1 MWNIIGH
8 KLTVP
13 ILLLYVFLRDFRPSE
28 PFLTPF
34 LNESKNFT
42 KHEIN
47 NMIYPV
53 WSYSQLPIFMLVLA
67 TTDAVRYRPM
77 IWFGALGYVAT
88 WLLLVFGTTVQQMQ
102 LMQVNHQINYSWVCL
117 NVMQVLR
124 EVLIIW
130 TEIIDL
136 DI

>member
-1 MWNIIGH
+1 
-8 KLTVP
+8 
-13 ILLLYVFLRDFRPSE
+13 
-28 PFLTPF
+28 
-34 LNESKNFT
+34 
-42 KHEIN
+42 
-47 NMIYPV
+47 MIYPV

-77 IWFGALGYVAT
+77 IWFGASGYVAT